1 MAGFFQDNLNSQNYS
16 NPVNLPPVNH
26 VTPATA
32 STIPAIGTVSAS
44 LNSGVTSTLIGGAAS
59 QAAAA
64 FPSVTATGTGVIT
77 DATGTLN
84 AGIGILG
91 KTPQQLEAAG
101 ILKPGAAALVTGLVQ
116 RGMNVESAM
125 TNNLFTGMSGAE
137 NLKSFINNKAA
148 QSAAQIINFQQAQTA
163 MTMTGAITGKEAP
176 GVISGIINAA
186 TQAGVKSTV
195 EFLQQS
201 ANATTISAAT
211 ANLSTIPTF
220 KTTNLQ
226 RTVSGMVT
234 GIGGAA

>member
-1 MAGFFQDNLNSQNYS
+1 MAQLFQDDFSSQSYS
-16 NPVNLPPVNH
+16 NPVNLPPVNT

-44 LNSGVTSTLIGGAAS
+44 LNSGVTSTLIGGAAA

-64 FPSVTATGTGVIT
+64 FPNVIATGTGVIT
-77 DATGTLN
+77 DATGTIN

-101 ILKPGAAALVTGLVQ
+101 ILKPGSAALVTGLVQ

-125 TNNLFTGMSGAE
+125 TNNLFTGAPGAE
-137 NLKSFINNKAA
+137 NLKSFVNNKSA

-163 MTMTGAITGKEAP
+163 MTMVGAISGKEAP

-186 TQAGVKSTV
+186 SQVGIKSTV

-201 ANATTISAAT
+201 TNTTRLSSVSMSTDVTLDSIAT
-211 ANLSTIPTF
+211 
-220 KTTNLQ
+220 
-226 RTVSGMVT
+226 GM
-234 GIGGAA
+234 GGAV